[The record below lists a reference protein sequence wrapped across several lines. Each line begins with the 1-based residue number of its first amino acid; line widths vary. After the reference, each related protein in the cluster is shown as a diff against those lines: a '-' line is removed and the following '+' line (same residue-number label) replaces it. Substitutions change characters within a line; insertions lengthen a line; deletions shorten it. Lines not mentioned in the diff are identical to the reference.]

1 MVVVLASQILDHLT
15 ARLLTVTGRISVLRC
30 GVYGSS
36 HGVVFFRLCRARY
49 TVVLTRLLLLGHP
62 RLGNVCGCKREPI

>member
-1 MVVVLASQILDHLT
+1 MLVVLASQILDDLT
-15 ARLLTVTGRISVLRC
+15 ARLLTVTCRISVLRG

-36 HGVVFFRLCRARY
+36 HGVVFFRLRARY

-62 RLGNVCGCKREPI
+62 RLGNLCGCKREPI